1 MPIKKETKSVII
13 KKKSKKKIND
23 WTDYNI
29 KLLYTI
35 QKIKRHILVAWDK
48 TSL

>member
-13 KKKSKKKIND
+13 KKNPPKNKWLI
-23 WTDYNI
+23 TDYKI
-29 KLLYTI
+29 TAI